1 MKKTKKNIYF
11 SIAIDGDSASGK
23 TTASKFIARHFG
35 FKLLTSGKLY
45 RYLAFRIIKD
55 NKKKLNKTYLK
66 KLAKNINFKKLQNNK
81 MMYSD
86 HVTSYASSIAKIKFI
101 RNLLNKFQKKF
112 SKNKQF
118 IIEGRDIASKILP
131 NADLKLFFIC
141 SPTEKAKRR
150 LKEYIKEKR
159 KITLE
164 EVKKSLKKRDYSD
177 KIAEEI
183 DDEVQNLIKIA
194 HNKAK
199 KTIESNSGKLRAVA
213 EYLIKNETINGDNFN
228 QLIAEN

>member
-1 MKKTKKNIYF
+1 MIKLKKNIYF

-23 TTASKFIARHFG
+23 TTGSKFIAKHFG

-45 RYLAFRIIKD
+45 RYVAFRIIKD
-55 NKKKLNKTYLK
+55 NKKKLDKKYLK
-66 KLAKNINFKKLQNNK
+66 KITKNITFKKLQNNK
-81 MMYSD
+81 MMYTD
-86 HVTSYASSIAKIKFI
+86 DVTSYASSIAKIKFI
-101 RNLLNKFQKKF
+101 RKLLNKFQKKF

-150 LKEYIKEKR
+150 FKEYIKEKR
-159 KITLE
+159 KITLK

-177 KIAEEI
+177 KNRKESPLLFVKGAVLVDTTNLTIKQMEAKLKKL
-183 DDEVQNLIKIA
+183 VQEAIRKKYGNL
-194 HNKAK
+194 
-199 KTIESNSGKLRAVA
+199 
-213 EYLIKNETINGDNFN
+213 
-228 QLIAEN
+228 